1 MFSSKKS
8 KIFLPIT
15 FVQPDTSISNR
26 HSGDKDARSHIEN
39 AHVPTTKVNNP
50 YNLVVGSAVQYL
62 DKQYGVI
69 KWIGILPG
77 DKLTYAGVEMVRH

>member
-15 FVQPDTSISNR
+15 FVQPDTSTSNR
-26 HSGDKDARSHIEN
+26 HSGDKDARSHIES
-39 AHVPTTKVNNP
+39 AHAPTSKVGNSQ
-50 YNLVVGSAVQYL
+50 NLVVGSAVQYL

-69 KWIGILPG
+69 KWIGTLPG
-77 DKLTYAGVEMVRH
+77 VKVTYAGVEMVRH